1 MFTCPG
7 ALPKISHPIY
17 RQLAAFQVVL
27 DKQAEVQIDYHVIL
41 QNRGNEIQKDDCTK
55 KSVGCIIIII
65 RNYDEKSTNVE
76 VLPDWL
82 EVPRNFTVE
91 LWRHIFMTNAIGKLS

>member
-1 MFTCPG
+1 MI
-7 ALPKISHPIY
+7 A
-17 RQLAAFQVVL
+17 Q
-27 DKQAEVQIDYHVIL
+27 
-41 QNRGNEIQKDDCTK
+41 
-55 KSVGCIIIII
+55 KSVGCIIL
-65 RNYDEKSTNVE
+65 RKYDEKNTNVE

>member
-1 MFTCPG
+1 MFTCSG

-41 QNRGNEIQKDDCTK
+41 RKRSKKIQKGDYTK
-55 KSVGCIIIII
+55 KVLVALFFESMTKKTPMLKFCLIGL
-65 RNYDEKSTNVE
+65 KSRE
-76 VLPDWL
+76 MSRLICD
-82 EVPRNFTVE
+82 
-91 LWRHIFMTNAIGKLS
+91 IFMTNAMPLGK